1 MLADI
6 DGVHIFRTRRIGTAP
21 MHGTGCTLATAI
33 ATGLAQGLS
42 LQDAVSRAR
51 LYVQEAVRSGLA
63 FGHGVGL
70 LNHLH
75 AIPKANIVS
84 G

>member
-1 MLADI
+1 MEGL
-6 DGVHIFRTRRIGTAP
+6 HIFRTRRIGSAP

-33 ATGLAQGLS
+33 ATGIAQGLS

-51 LYVQEAVRSGLA
+51 TYVQQAVASGLS

-75 AIPKANIVS
+75 AIPPYDE
-84 G
+84 

>member
-1 MLADI
+1 
-6 DGVHIFRTRRIGTAP
+6 

-33 ATGLAQGLS
+33 ATGIAQRLS
-42 LQDAVSRAR
+42 LQEAVSRAR
-51 LYVQEAVRSGLA
+51 SYVQLAVENGLA

-75 AIPKANIVS
+75 AIPPYEE
-84 G
+84 